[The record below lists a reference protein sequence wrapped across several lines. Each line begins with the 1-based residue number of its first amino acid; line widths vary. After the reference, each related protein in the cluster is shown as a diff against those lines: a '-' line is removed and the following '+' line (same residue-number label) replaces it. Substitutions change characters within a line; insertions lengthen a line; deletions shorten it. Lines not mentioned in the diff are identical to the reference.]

1 MQKIEMKYYDL
12 FSNNFSM
19 VFSRDIRCGCLNIE
33 VNANWIHSAIAELGY
48 EDSEDEE
55 WDWKFQRYCED
66 MELEIYREHSG
77 RDYCFFN
84 WTEWFA
90 DNYHLCEYFE
100 DLFISDNSE

>member
-1 MQKIEMKYYDL
+1 MNELNELYEAIKDV
-12 FSNNFSM
+12 
-19 VFSRDIRCGCLNIE
+19 VFT
-33 VNANWIHSAIAELGY
+33 
-48 EDSEDEE
+48 
-55 WDWKFQRYCED
+55 CED

-90 DNYHLCEYFE
+90 DNYSNCEYFE